1 MDWRKESRILA
12 SIVVIFLAMFYL
24 PVGLPRFDNALTE
37 SLELAKWYAR
47 EHVLL
52 CLVPA
57 FFIAGAIGVFVSQA
71 SVMKYLGARAN
82 KVLAYGVASVSGSI
96 LAVCSCTVLPLF
108 AGIWRM
114 GAGLGPACAFLY
126 SGPAINVLAIIL
138 TARILGL
145 ELGIARAVGAVS
157 FSVIIGLAMHFI
169 FRKEEEV
176 KAIAQ
181 AGLPEPETV
190 RPLWQN
196 ASFFAVMVGI
206 LIFANWGAPNN
217 YRFELRDGRV
227 FEAATIKAP
236 EEPSAQEAVYTVKVL
251 NGPDAGQEVEVSGA
265 NIAAKTAM
273 PSMWHGIWSS
283 KWLITSFFAA
293 MLGIIVILWLHVAW
307 WKVAAAAVGPA
318 ALAFILPMQGMWV
331 LLPFGAGVLG
341 LSVVTATKEGE
352 ASEWF
357 GATWTFAKQILP
369 LLFFGVI
376 ISGFLLGR
384 PGHEGLI
391 PGKYVEMLVGDKPET
406 FLAITGL
413 GGAAIE
419 PLVRAVWTLWTN
431 FFASVFGAFMYFA
444 TLTEVPILQGLMGSG
459 MGKGPALALLL
470 AGPAL
475 SLPSMLV
482 LNSIM
487 GTKKTV
493 VYCSLVVVM
502 ATITGMIFGAL

>member
-1 MDWRKESRILA
+1 MLA
-12 SIVVIFLAMFYL
+12 F
-24 PVGLPRFDNALTE
+24 
-37 SLELAKWYAR
+37 
-47 EHVLL
+47 
-52 CLVPA
+52 
-57 FFIAGAIGVFVSQA
+57 GVE
-71 SVMKYLGARAN
+71 
-82 KVLAYGVASVSGSI
+82 SVSGSV

-145 ELGIARAVGAVS
+145 EIGIARAVGAIS
-157 FSVIIGLAMHFI
+157 FSVIIGLAMHVI

-176 KAIAQ
+176 KASAQ
-181 AGLPEPETV
+181 AGLPAPEV
-190 RPLWQN
+190 ARPLWQN
-196 ASFFAVMVGI
+196 ATFFAVMVGI
-206 LIFANWGAPNN
+206 LVFANWAAPNN
-217 YRFELRDGRV
+217 YRFELKDGQV
-227 FEAATIKAP
+227 FEAVTIKAP
-236 EEPSAQEAVYTVKVL
+236 EDASAPEAVYTLKVL
-251 NGPDAGQEVEVSGA
+251 DGPDAGQEVEVSGA

-273 PSMWHGIWSS
+273 PSTWHGIWSN

-293 MLGIIVILWLHVAW
+293 MLGVIMILWFHVAW

-318 ALAFILPMQGMWV
+318 VLAFTLPMQGTWV
-331 LLPFGAGVLG
+331 LLPFAAGVLG
-341 LSVVTATKEGE
+341 LSAVTATKEGE

-357 GATWTFAKQILP
+357 GATWAFAKQILP

-391 PGKYVEMLVGDKPET
+391 PGTYVQMLVGDKPET

-413 GGAAIE
+413 GGGAIE
-419 PLVRAVWTLWTN
+419 PLVRSVWTVWTN
-431 FFASVFGAFMYFA
+431 LFASVFGAFMYFA
-444 TLTEVPILQGLMGSG
+444 TLTEVPILQGLMGAG

-493 VYCSLVVVM
+493 VYCSLVVIM
-502 ATITGMIFGAL
+502 STITGMIFGAL